1 MGGEQLHGNAVE
13 AKRRLRERRSE
24 MAQPPTLVL
33 GATGGQGGA
42 VTWNV
47 DGGFAGDTQFEKLQR
62 ARTQSGTRIAR
73 NRCRQVHT
81 GRGLSS
87 APSSEFGRPAS

>member
-24 MAQPPTLVL
+24 MAQLLTLVL

-47 DGGFAGDTQFEKLQR
+47 DGAFA
-62 ARTQSGTRIAR
+62 A
-73 NRCRQVHT
+73 
-81 GRGLSS
+81 
-87 APSSEFGRPAS
+87 